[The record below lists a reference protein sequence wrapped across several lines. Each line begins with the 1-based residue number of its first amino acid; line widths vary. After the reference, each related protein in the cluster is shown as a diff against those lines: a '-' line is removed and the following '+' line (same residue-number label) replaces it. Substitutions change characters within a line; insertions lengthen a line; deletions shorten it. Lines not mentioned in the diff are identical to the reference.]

1 MKHLT
6 QNNNTALLKV
16 QKLSIE
22 NQLGTKLVD
31 NFNFELHHS
40 QTLAIVGESGSGKSI
55 TCLAILGLLSDSLK
69 VKGEILFDGVDLLKM
84 NQHQWQQIRGKKI
97 GMIFQEPMTALNPL
111 HRVEKIVGENLLLQ
125 GFSKSKVKEKT
136 LTY

>member
-1 MKHLT
+1 LAIVLSLLIFIGRLLVKHLT
-6 QNNNTALLKV
+6 PNNNTALLKV

-55 TCLAILGLLSDSLK
+55 TCLAILDCYLIALK
-69 VKGEILFDGVDLLKM
+69 
-84 NQHQWQQIRGKKI
+84 
-97 GMIFQEPMTALNPL
+97 
-111 HRVEKIVGENLLLQ
+111 
-125 GFSKSKVKEKT
+125 
-136 LTY
+136 

>member
-6 QNNNTALLKV
+6 QNNNIALLKV

-22 NQLGTKLVD
+22 NQSGTKLVD

-84 NQHQWQQIRGKKI
+84 NQHQCSKLVAKKL
-97 GMIFQEPMTALNPL
+97 G
-111 HRVEKIVGENLLLQ
+111 
-125 GFSKSKVKEKT
+125 
-136 LTY
+136 